1 MAALSTLHYITLHYC
16 TGTPDTMNVRNI
28 HVPAVVLP
36 GNTAAAY
43 LSSLENWALSLQTFQ
58 ARRKAIAF
66 FRRKRHFFFKALVV
80 VMWQTHVDTIY
91 VYIYIYLILYVCKSN
106 HQLIGNPFTVSGE
119 TGDGLVYLVPLAINV
134 KQCHFEGIH
143 LVRRRKGCGQDLKC
157 HTLEADDFCHS
168 IAISPWSSSQGG
180 WRLPSGR
187 KDLATESY

>member
-1 MAALSTLHYITLHYC
+1 MSETF
-16 TGTPDTMNVRNI
+16 M
-28 HVPAVVLP
+28 
-36 GNTAAAY
+36 
-43 LSSLENWALSLQTFQ
+43 SLQWCCQ
-58 ARRKAIAF
+58 ATLQQLTSVLWRTGPCHFRPFRRGGKPSFF
-66 FRRKRHFFFKALVV
+66 FRRKRHFFFKGSGSSNVANPCR
-80 VMWQTHVDTIY
+80 HHICIY
-91 VYIYIYLILYVCKSN
+91 IYIYIYLVLYVCKSN

-143 LVRRRKGCGQDLKC
+143 LVRRGKGCGQDLKC